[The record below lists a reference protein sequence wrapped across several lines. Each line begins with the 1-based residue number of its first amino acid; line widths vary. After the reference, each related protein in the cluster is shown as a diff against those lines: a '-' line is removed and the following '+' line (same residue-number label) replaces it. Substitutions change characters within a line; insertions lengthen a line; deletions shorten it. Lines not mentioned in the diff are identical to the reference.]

1 VIRRVSKNVAIEKE
15 WRLRACLRG
24 RSRDPIYYI
33 VIIYQYRW

>member
-1 VIRRVSKNVAIEKE
+1 VIRRVSKNVTIEKE
-15 WRLRACLRG
+15 WRLRG

>member
-15 WRLRACLRG
+15 WRLRG
-24 RSRDPIYYI
+24 RSRDHIYYI